1 MRQFTT
7 ATFVVHEGKVLLLL
21 HKKLG
26 IWLPPGGH
34 IDQDELPDE
43 AAVREVWEE
52 AGIPCELV
60 GDRGVPVTEP
70 RQLVR
75 PFGLHVVEITPGHEH
90 IDLIYF
96 ARLKPGSSPSLTAN
110 SESYR
115 IGWFSPSEWQQLPL
129 KEDVRLWAER
139 AVGEVGRRF
148 PAVSCQLSVPSYR

>member
-1 MRQFTT
+1 MREFTV

-34 IDQDELPDE
+34 IELNELPDE

-52 AGIPCELV
+52 AGIECELI
-60 GDRGVPVTEP
+60 GERGVDVVEP

-75 PFGLHVVEITPGHEH
+75 PYGIHCVEIAPGHEH

-96 ARLKPGSSPSLTAN
+96 SRLRPGTSIVPQGN
-110 SESYR
+110 NESRR
-115 IGWFSPSEWQQLPL
+115 IGWFSPEDFRALPL

-139 AVGEVGRRF
+139 AVAEVVGN
-148 PAVSCQLSVPSYR
+148 